1 MDATGRHSAS
11 RLKQSLDCLHFCI
24 ASPHKQA
31 PRVLPTSFA
40 LILQRRA
47 PVKSLPRLLPLLFS
61 VAILL
66 CGNGILITLISLKAN
81 DAGWSASTI
90 GMLGTAYFGGF
101 LISSMYTP
109 RLIDMVGHARVF
121 AALASLSAISA
132 LILVLYEEPITWMLS
147 RALAGFCIAGLF
159 TVIESWINGA
169 VDNADRG
176 RMLSIYSLTDLGA
189 VTASQ
194 LLLPVFGTQGT
205 ILFMITAIMFCFSV
219 VPVTLSPRDTTQP
232 FEPAKLKLKD
242 VWRVSPLA
250 FMTCFVIGLTNS
262 SYRTIGP
269 IYAANVGLDT
279 AGVAFFITAGIV
291 GGAVLQLPIGWLSD
305 RMDRR
310 KVLSLCT
317 ILAVTAGVFLS
328 YLSQGDRVHAPGT
341 SIYLTG
347 LSPQWFY
354 AGSFLFGCFAMP
366 LYSIAAA
373 HANDFAKPGQ
383 FATITAGMLF
393 TYGISAT
400 VGPMISSLAMD
411 YYGPPGFFAVI
422 CMAHAGL
429 LLFAIKRMQ
438 VRDTVPDEERV
449 RYAPLLRTSRGV
461 FTLAKKRLTLS
472 QAERKQRAKAQN

>member
-1 MDATGRHSAS
+1 M
-11 RLKQSLDCLHFCI
+11 
-24 ASPHKQA
+24 
-31 PRVLPTSFA
+31 
-40 LILQRRA
+40 
-47 PVKSLPRLLPLLFS
+47 KSLPRLLPLLFS

-81 DAGWSASTI
+81 EAGWAASTI
-90 GMLGTAYFGGF
+90 GLLGTAYFGGF
-101 LISSMYTP
+101 LVSSTYTP

-132 LILVLYEEPITWMLS
+132 LMLILYEEPIVWMAS

-159 TVIESWINGA
+159 TAIESWINGA
-169 VDNADRG
+169 VDNNDRG
-176 RMLSIYSLTDLGA
+176 RMLSIYSLVDLGA

-194 LLLPVFGTQGT
+194 LLIPVFGTQGT
-205 ILFMITAIMFCFSV
+205 ILFLITAILFSSSV
-219 VPVTLSPRDTTQP
+219 VPVTLSPRDTSQQ
-232 FEPAKLKLKD
+232 FEPVKLKFKD
-242 VWRVSPLA
+242 VWRISPLA

-262 SYRTIGP
+262 AYRTIGP
-269 IYAANVGLDT
+269 IYATNVGLDT
-279 AGVAFFITAGIV
+279 AGVAFFMTAGIV
-291 GGAVLQLPIGWLSD
+291 GGAFLQLPIGWLSD

-317 ILAVTAGVFLS
+317 IFAVAAGILLS
-328 YLSQGDRVHAPGT
+328 YLSQGDRIHAPGS

-347 LSPQWFY
+347 LSDHWFY
-354 AGSFLFGCFAMP
+354 AGSFIFGCFAMP

-400 VGPMISSLAMD
+400 VGPMLSSLAME
-411 YYGPPGFFAVI
+411 YYGPPGFFAFI
-422 CMAHAGL
+422 GLAHAGL
-429 LLFAIKRMQ
+429 LVFAFIRMRA
-438 VRDTVPDEERV
+438 RDTVSDDERV

-461 FTLAKKRLTLS
+461 FKLAKKRLTLS
-472 QAERKQRAKAQN
+472 QAERDRRAEEAK

>member
-1 MDATGRHSAS
+1 M
-11 RLKQSLDCLHFCI
+11 
-24 ASPHKQA
+24 
-31 PRVLPTSFA
+31 
-40 LILQRRA
+40 
-47 PVKSLPRLLPLLFS
+47 KSLPRLLPLLFS

-81 DAGWSASTI
+81 ALGWSASTI
-90 GMLGTAYFGGF
+90 GLLGTTYFGGF

-109 RLIDMVGHARVF
+109 KLIDMVGHARVF

-132 LILVLYEEPITWMLS
+132 LILVLYEDPVIWMFS

-159 TVIESWINGA
+159 TAIESWINGA
-169 VDNADRG
+169 VDNNDRG

-194 LLLPVFGTQGT
+194 LLLPVFGTEGT

-232 FEPAKLKLKD
+232 FEPVKLKFKD
-242 VWRVSPLA
+242 VWRISPLA

-269 IYAANVGLDT
+269 IYATNVGLDT
-279 AGVAFFITAGIV
+279 QGVAFFITAGIV

-310 KVLSLCT
+310 QVLSLCT
-317 ILAVTAGVFLS
+317 ILAVAAGLLLA
-328 YLSQGDRVHAPGT
+328 YLSEGDRMHAPGG

-347 LSPQWFY
+347 LSAEWFY

-383 FATITAGMLF
+383 FATVTAGMLF

-400 VGPMISSLAMD
+400 VGPMLSSLSMAQF
-411 YYGPPGFFAVI
+411 GPPGFFLFI
-422 CMAHAGL
+422 CAAHAGL
-429 LLFAIKRMQ
+429 LLFAFTRMR
-438 VRDTVPDEERV
+438 VRDTVPDDERV
-449 RYAPLLRTSRGV
+449 RYAPLLRTSRGI
-461 FTLAKKRLTLS
+461 FKLAKKRLTLS
-472 QAERKQRAKAQN
+472 QGERDRREAEADSLSGGSRR

>member
-1 MDATGRHSAS
+1 M
-11 RLKQSLDCLHFCI
+11 
-24 ASPHKQA
+24 
-31 PRVLPTSFA
+31 
-40 LILQRRA
+40 
-47 PVKSLPRLLPLLFS
+47 KSLPRLLPLLFS

-81 DAGWSASTI
+81 ALGWSATTI
-90 GMLGTAYFGGF
+90 GLLGTTYFGGF
-101 LISSMYTP
+101 LISSIYTP

-132 LILVLYEEPITWMLS
+132 LMLVLYEEPITWMVS

-159 TVIESWINGA
+159 TAIESWINGA
-169 VDNADRG
+169 VENQDRG
-176 RMLSIYSLTDLGA
+176 RMLSVYSLTDLGA

-194 LLLPVFGTQGT
+194 LLIPVFGTEGT
-205 ILFMITAIMFCFSV
+205 ILFLITAIMFCFSV
-219 VPVTLSPRDTTQP
+219 VPVTLSPRDATQP
-232 FEPAKLKLKD
+232 FEPVKLKFKD

-269 IYAANVGLDT
+269 IYATNVGLDT
-279 AGVAFFITAGIV
+279 QGVAFFMTAGIV

-310 KVLSLCT
+310 HVLSLT
-317 ILAVTAGVFLS
+317 TVSAVAAGLLLA
-328 YLSQGDRVHAPGT
+328 YLSQGDRMHGGAGT

-347 LSPQWFY
+347 LQAEWFY

-373 HANDFAKPGQ
+373 HANDFAKSGQ

-393 TYGISAT
+393 TYGVSAT
-400 VGPMISSLAMD
+400 VGPMLSSFSMD
-411 YYGPPGFFAVI
+411 YFGPPGFFLFI
-422 CMAHAGL
+422 CAAHAGL
-429 LLFAIKRMQ
+429 LAFAFTRMRA
-438 VRDTVPDEERV
+438 RDTVPDEDRV

-461 FTLAKKRLTLS
+461 FNLARKRLTLS
-472 QAERKQRAKAQN
+472 QSERDRQKSHAK